1 MEETQTEPQET
12 QQPQGNQTVDNMKHY
27 AQLSHG
33 AYGGGKDMSELGY
46 EIDPEHSNRNRTL
59 YHNKNTGK
67 AVLAFRGT
75 ELKTKNKL
83 GDLSADAL
91 LALGLHDLSSRFR
104 NAKKATAK
112 AIEKYGD
119 NLTLTGHSLGG
130 SQALYAN
137 SKFGNL
143 ETHAYNPGVSPT
155 MVKKSLMDNLSAQ
168 LFKRKP
174 KKTATIYT
182 TGKDIISGLSPLF
195 RKAKTVFVKG
205 RGKNAHSLDNFL

>member
-1 MEETQTEPQET
+1 MDLTDHGDVQTETQGAED
-12 QQPQGNQTVDNMKHY
+12 VMRRY

-33 AYGGGKDMSELGY
+33 AYGGGKDMSEQGY
-46 EIDPEHSNRNRTL
+46 EIDPELSNRNRTL
-59 YHNKNTGK
+59 YKHKDTGK

-75 ELKTKNKL
+75 ELKTKNKM
-83 GDLSADAL
+83 GDLGSDAL
-91 LALGLHDLSSRFR
+91 LALGLHKLSSRFR
-104 NAKKATAK
+104 NAKKATAS
-112 AIEKYGD
+112 AIDKYGKE

-137 SKFGNL
+137 SKFGV

-182 TGKDIISGLSPLF
+182 TGKDLISGLSPLF
-195 RKAKTVFVKG
+195 KKAKTVFVKG
-205 RGKNAHSLDNFL
+205 KGKNAHSLANFL

>member
-1 MEETQTEPQET
+1 MEQET
-12 QQPQGNQTVDNMKHY
+12 QSENVGDTMRHY

-33 AYGGGKDMSELGY
+33 AYGEGQDMSHLGY

-59 YHNKNTGK
+59 YRHKNSGK

-75 ELKTKNKL
+75 ELDTRNKR
-83 GDLSADAL
+83 GDLGTDAL
-91 LALGLHDLSSRFR
+91 LALGLQGLSSRFR

-112 AIEKYGD
+112 AVEKYGQD

-137 SKFGNL
+137 SKYGI
-143 ETHAYNPGVSPT
+143 ETHAYNPGVSPS
-155 MVKKSLMDNLSAQ
+155 MVKKSLMDNLSSQ

-174 KKTATIYT
+174 KKNATIYT
-182 TGKDIISGLSPLF
+182 TGRDIISGLSPLF
-195 RKAKTVFVKG
+195 TKAKTVFVKG
-205 RGKNAHSLDNFL
+205 KKGSNAHSLENFL